1 MPGVAGTVRDF
12 QQALRTFFDHLPEA
26 QASGVALP
34 EELSN
39 LDQLKVLL
47 EVLPDYPCDDAQP
60 SYVLAIPCRPVLLGL
75 SSLLP
80 GLAAWGSI
88 DWAAVAASVAATAGV
103 ALPGEEET
111 EAQKQKRLDS
121 RRRQHEREAK
131 FFLDELKLLGDMAPI
146 VLSLLNRVALAMA
159 PQMQCSNK

>member
-1 MPGVAGTVRDF
+1 MAVPGGPNRPNRGAIPPVPPGPLHAPNHTPPTIEGLTVRDF

-103 ALPGEEET
+103 VPAV
-111 EAQKQKRLDS
+111 QR
-121 RRRQHEREAK
+121 
-131 FFLDELKLLGDMAPI
+131 
-146 VLSLLNRVALAMA
+146 
-159 PQMQCSNK
+159 